1 MHKLLAN
8 DPKFED
14 LQNMSCHEVMQAVTE
29 AFNGLYPTPGNVQVP
44 RLTTDGCMV
53 VSLLQQVLVRLL
65 IKKLMNIM
73 TTEAV
78 IIHHS
83 KIPPYYLENYFGNQG
98 HFNLKEVI
106 TNYHTSVIE

>member
-1 MHKLLAN
+1 MHKLLAH

-29 AFNGLYPTPGNVQVP
+29 AFNGLHQSPSHVRA
-44 RLTTDGCMV
+44 RLTPSGCMV

-65 IKKLMNIM
+65 ITKLMNIM

-78 IIHHS
+78 IIHRS
-83 KIPPYYLENYFGNQG
+83 KIPPYYLENYFGSQA
-98 HFNLKEVI
+98 HFNLREVI
-106 TNYHTSVIE
+106 SNYHTSVIK